1 MKRYGILLAIILL
14 AFGLRVW
21 QLPHIPP
28 GLWYDEAYYS
38 MDAVWLL
45 DGGPWRLFFAGNN
58 GREPIFIYL
67 QALFIWL
74 FGASPLTSRL
84 IEPLAGTLTVALV
97 YVLARRLAFGLKV
110 NPSHPLPIT
119 NYQSTWLPYLAA
131 AGLAISYW
139 HLTLSRSGF
148 RGILLPLVAIF
159 VFYAF
164 WRGWQENN
172 WKWLA
177 LAGLA
182 LGVSQ
187 YTYLAA
193 RLLPLVL
200 AFFVLAWTA
209 LNWRDSAQL
218 KTLWLGLSLMAL
230 VAAAVFAP
238 LGWLFY
244 QNPALFSARTGD
256 VLFTPDSPGELF
268 QHLSDALRLF
278 VDGGDPGWRHNLQ
291 GRPMLGWLGWLGFW
305 PGLFICLR
313 HPRRANHL
321 FLAIALL
328 TLYLPALFAVP
339 PAHAL
344 RLSALLPIYYII
356 FALGLTVLVRLT
368 SHVLRLTSPEARK
381 RYASRLTPHVSH
393 IIAVAVI
400 AIMGLETGLTF
411 CDYFY
416 RWARAEETYV
426 EFNGPL
432 VDFVNEVITQTA
444 QTAVIIPFQLYV
456 HPTTRYL
463 LHDPF
468 TEQPAPT
475 NLIGPAQL
483 VTLPND
489 FQMLNVATTPGTP
502 AWVWLDRDSSGKG
515 VAYVSRPP
523 RQEEQAYLNR
533 VVETTAPEIY
543 RDRFDRKLAHLR
555 LLPDLSPLFP
565 LFTDPV
571 PERTISLT
579 WADLVQLKGYDV
591 LPPVIPPGQP
601 LTLNFYW
608 HSLTDETFDKRLFLQ
623 LIDPAGNPINQWE
636 GEAFREDMYRW
647 RPNGILPSQHTLWL
661 GPDTPPG
668 PYLVRLGFFDK
679 TSGQRLPILK
689 AEGGGMK
696 DEVIPPSSFTGR
708 VHPSAGGEDVID
720 QIQLGL
726 FYVSPDG
733 RDPRQPATPL
743 SATFG
748 DSIKLIGITLPEIHN
763 SQFRIQSRRP
773 PVGNSQLPVIFHW
786 QPLHPTDK
794 PYTLFLQ
801 LLDAQGKMVTSWDS
815 QPFNGLY
822 PTNLWSPG
830 EIVVDTF
837 SLPLPNEGLPLG
849 AYRLITGFYD
859 VATGQRLT
867 VDSGGDF
874 VELEEF
880 VIE

>member
-1 MKRYGILLAIILL
+1 LKRYLILLPLIWL
-14 AFGLRVW
+14 AFWLRVW

-38 MDAVWLL
+38 MDAAWLL
-45 DGGPWRLFFAGNN
+45 DGGPWRLFFVGNN

-67 QALFIWL
+67 QTLFIWL
-74 FGASPLTSRL
+74 FGAFPLTSRL
-84 IEPLAGTLTVALV
+84 IGPLAGTLTVPLV
-97 YVLARRLAFGLKV
+97 YILARRLAHEPDATYSYDTPHLKT
-110 NPSHPLPIT
+110 NNYPLST
-119 NYQSTWLPYLAA
+119 THYLLSTWLPYLAA
-131 AGLAISYW
+131 TGLAISYW

-148 RGILLPLVAIF
+148 RGILLPLVATF

-172 WKWLA
+172 WRWLA

-200 AFFVLAWTA
+200 AIFALAWTA
-209 LNWRDSAQL
+209 LNWRDSARL
-218 KTLWLGLSLMAL
+218 KMLWLGLSLMAL
-230 VAAAVFAP
+230 IAAAVFAP

-244 QNPALFSARTGD
+244 QNPTLFSARTGD

-278 VDGGDPGWRHNLQ
+278 VDGGDPGWRHNLP
-291 GRPMLGWLGWLGFW
+291 GRPMLGWLGWLGFG

-344 RLSALLPIYYII
+344 RLSTLLPIYYII
-356 FALGLTVLVRLT
+356 FALGLIAVVRLT
-368 SHVLRLTSPEARK
+368 PLTPRLMSRVS
-381 RYASRLTPHVSH
+381 RSRLLAV
-393 IIAVAVI
+393 ILIAVMI
-400 AIMGLETGLTF
+400 IETGLTF
-411 CDYFY
+411 FDYFY

-432 VDFVNEVITQTA
+432 VDFVNEVIAQTA
-444 QTAVIIPFQLYV
+444 QTTVIIPFQLYV

-463 LHDPF
+463 LYDHF
-468 TEQPAPT
+468 TEQTAPAD
-475 NLIGPAQL
+475 LSGPVQL

-489 FQMLNVATTPGTP
+489 FKMLNVASIPVAP
-502 AWVWLDRDSSGKG
+502 AWVWLGRDPSGKG

-523 RQEEQAYLNR
+523 RREEQAYLNR
-533 VVETTAPEIY
+533 IVETTTPEIY
-543 RDRFDRKLAHLR
+543 RDRFDRELAHRR
-555 LLPDLSPLFP
+555 LLPDPSPLFSM
-565 LFTDPV
+565 FTDPA

-591 LPPVIPPGQP
+591 LPPVIQPGQP

-623 LIDPAGNPINQWE
+623 LIDRAGNPINQWE

-647 RPNGILPSQHTLWL
+647 RPDGILPSQHTLWL
-661 GPDTPPG
+661 GPDSSPG

-679 TSGQRLPILK
+679 NSGQRLPIQIGAPASQYT
-689 AEGGGMK
+689 AEGAT
-696 DEVIPPSSFTGR
+696 IT
-708 VHPSAGGEDVID
+708 D
-720 QIQLGL
+720 QVQLGL

-733 RDPRQPATPL
+733 RDPRQPAIPL

-748 DSIKLIGITLPEIHN
+748 DSIKLIGVTLPQYPEGTM
-763 SQFRIQSRRP
+763 SKIQNP
-773 PVGNSQLPVIFHW
+773 KAKIEVTFHW
-786 QPLHPTDK
+786 QSLQPTDK
-794 PYTLFLQ
+794 PYTVFLQ
-801 LLDAQGKMVTSWDS
+801 LLDERGKVVTSWDS

-822 PTNLWSPG
+822 PTTLWSPG
-830 EIVVDTF
+830 EIIADTF
-837 SLPLPNEGLPLG
+837 SLPLPNEGLPPG

-859 VATGQRLT
+859 VATGQRLP
-867 VDSGGDF
+867 VDNGGDF
-874 VELEEF
+874 VELGEF
-880 VIE
+880 GVE